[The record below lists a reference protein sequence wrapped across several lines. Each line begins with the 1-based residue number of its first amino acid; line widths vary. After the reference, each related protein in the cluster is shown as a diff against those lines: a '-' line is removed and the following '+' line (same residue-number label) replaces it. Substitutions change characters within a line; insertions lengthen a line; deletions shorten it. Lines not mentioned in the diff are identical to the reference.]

1 MAKVGLKDT
10 LTLLAKGY
18 SKKDIDALA
27 EIDAQNEEDKKE
39 TPSDPVPE
47 DKKEASKSDPVP
59 ETPDQDDNDD
69 SDNTDY
75 KKLYED
81 LLKENEKANDENK
94 KKDDL
99 IKKIQKNNTND
110 NILPDIKKKKEDDI
124 NSLKDALRSFY

>member
-1 MAKVGLKDT
+1 MTKVGLKDT

-27 EIDAQNEEDKKE
+27 EIDVQNEADKNED
-39 TPSDPVPE
+39 PAPDPAP
-47 DKKEASKSDPVP
+47 DPDP
-59 ETPDQDDNDD
+59 DDNDD

-81 LLKENEKANDENK
+81 LLKKNEKANDENK

-99 IKKIQKNNTND
+99 IKKIQKNNTNN
-110 NILPDIKKKKEDDI
+110 NILPDIEKKKEADI

>member
-27 EIDAQNEEDKKE
+27 EIDEQNEAQPEAPAQI
-39 TPSDPVPE
+39 TPDPVPE
-47 DKKEASKSDPVP
+47 APAKDEEADPV
-59 ETPDQDDNDD
+59 E
-69 SDNTDY
+69 TDY
-75 KKLYED
+75 KKLYEE
-81 LLKENEKANDENK
+81 LLEKNEQTNEENK

-110 NILPDIKKKKEDDI
+110 NILPDIEKKKEDDI